1 MTRSLLAED
10 PDALVAPF
18 LLSAGTDAKHFRKL
32 GMRSY
37 GFVPAPAARRP
48 RLPDAVPRRRR
59 AGAGGRAGVRRARL
73 RPLPR
78 GGLTSASGVGSTT
91 RGPACEHF
99 DRCWASHPMT
109 ADQQPFRRP
118 LRRTGAMSSRRP
130 AQVARTGAL
139 LGALLLAAPL
149 GLVTLAGPPAQA
161 ELGPERAA
169 PTCNG
174 LALTAEGSPN
184 GTVIGTAGDDVIL
197 TRGATRV
204 DAGAGDD
211 SICVTGKGTA
221 VINAGPGD
229 DFVGARAHKG
239 KSFVEPRLRRRR
251 VLRRRRERPGLEPGG
266 VQPDLTRRQ
275 RPHRHRR
282 WRRLRHQRQQ
292 HGPQHRRRHARSGRR
307 RPGDLRLVRRREPVR
322 RPGHQHLPAV
332 AGSDRERRL
341 GLRQRD
347 RAGVEGRRRPDRVVV
362 VPALRPDRAARAER
376 PLPRQPG
383 ARVGGGRRHV
393 PRRAAR
399 PGRRRPPH
407 GRRRR
412 VQQPPGR
419 RRAADRRPGERPAQ
433 GRRPAT
439 TC

>member
-1 MTRSLLAED
+1 MSL
-10 PDALVAPF
+10 
-18 LLSAGTDAKHFRKL
+18 
-32 GMRSY
+32 
-37 GFVPAPAARRP
+37 
-48 RLPDAVPRRRR
+48 
-59 AGAGGRAGVRRARL
+59 
-73 RPLPR
+73 
-78 GGLTSASGVGSTT
+78 
-91 RGPACEHF
+91 
-99 DRCWASHPMT
+99 
-109 ADQQPFRRP
+109 
-118 LRRTGAMSSRRP
+118 RRP

-149 GLVTLAGPPAQA
+149 GLVALAGPPAQA

-174 LALTAEGSPN
+174 LPLTAEGSPN

-239 KSFVEPRLRRRR
+239 KSFVSLGFGDDAFYGGDGNDR
-251 VLRRRRERPGLEPGG
+251 VWSQEASNQTSPDDSDLIDTGG
-266 VQPDLTRRQ
+266 GDDYVI
-275 RPHRHRR
+275 
-282 WRRLRHQRQQ
+282 
-292 HGPQHRRRHARSGRR
+292 SGSSTALNTDVVTLG
-307 RPGDLRLVRRREPVR
+307 PGDDALVTYGSSGGASLSGGLGINTYQPL
-322 RPGHQHLPAV
+322 PGPS
-332 AGSDRERRL
+332 GERRL

-362 VPALRPDRAARAER
+362 VPALQPDRAARAER

-393 PRRAAR
+393 PRRDAR

-412 VQQPPGR
+412 VQQPPRRGR
-419 RRAADRRPGERPAQ
+419 AVDRRARGTTSSRGPR
-433 GRRPAT
+433 AT